1 MSSQRIAEKTR
12 RSDEE
17 EELSCASPDSKGDID
32 SDEACSLKYVSVD
45 ELNWS
50 SGSKKRARMTDDER
64 KARHREVQ
72 RQFMLRKLARLEE
85 MRRQVSFL
93 EKQHLLLLLKPRASA
108 PRARK
113 RTASAPSYDRARAIH
128 TRTGRSN
135 PHVTG
140 NDGRAPQH
148 EYEPL

>member
-85 MRRQVSFL
+85 MRRQVSF
-93 EKQHLLLLLKPRASA
+93 S
-108 PRARK
+108 
-113 RTASAPSYDRARAIH
+113 
-128 TRTGRSN
+128 RSS
-135 PHVTG
+135 TCC
-140 NDGRAPQH
+140 
-148 EYEPL
+148 YY